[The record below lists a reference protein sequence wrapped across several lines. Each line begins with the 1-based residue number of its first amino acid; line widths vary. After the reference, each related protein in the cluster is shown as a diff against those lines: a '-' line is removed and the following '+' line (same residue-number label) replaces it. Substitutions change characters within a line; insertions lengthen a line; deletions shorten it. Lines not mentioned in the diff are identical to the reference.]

1 MAAKRSPILGYNHNV
16 RYRGIVFHVQTED
29 SGIINPHV
37 FTHLFHGGVILSTRK
52 LVYDPDATED
62 VVKSL
67 MQAQHKA
74 VMKDLKNAVF
84 DDKIDQYLGGTEG
97 LLPRGAPGAV
107 ADETRPVPRIDDPTP
122 PAAPPPQPPVA
133 AGAPLP
139 RPERADTWNESSE
152 PVIELVEG
160 GATTPVPVVLDE
172 LPMTGMPGGI
182 DAPMTRAPTERV
194 GPAAAFS
201 LEPELAPAPGH
212 PPVAPKLS
220 RNDISEA
227 MNAIQ
232 VGDDELAAAGL
243 VEVADADVGQVHS
256 PAPPSTPAPPGVQP
270 ERPGQYSVRR
280 GSGPIDPI
288 PGPLPGGPGASHG
301 PGANHGASHG
311 AGHALPTGPGAN
323 RPPIPRPTPPSS
335 KLPSVPRA
343 PTPPP
348 VRPVGPGSR
357 PTPTGSKLSAAAVGA
372 ADAHAVA
379 RPAAGGLAAASGPDH
394 PRAWAPSPRRRARP
408 AQRRV
413 VVSRPPVIVGGPA
426 RTVGTP
432 AGQGKVRR
440 AKDTDAGIGG
450 DLISERSLDEVILAY
465 LSEDTSDE

>member
-84 DDKIDQYLGGTEG
+84 DEKIDQYLGGTEG

-139 RPERADTWNESSE
+139 RTERADTWNESSE
-152 PVIELVEG
+152 PVIELIEG

-280 GSGPIDPI
+280 GSGLIDPI
-288 PGPLPGGPGASHG
+288 PGPLPGGPGAGHG
-301 PGANHGASHG
+301 HGV
-311 AGHALPTGPGAN
+311 GHAPPGGPGAN

-348 VRPVGPGSR
+348 VRPVGPGAR
-357 PTPTGSKLSAAAVGA
+357 PTPTGSKLPSLPPSVPRTPTPGRAEPPATTP
-372 ADAHAVA
+372 
-379 RPAAGGLAAASGPDH
+379 RP
-394 PRAWAPSPRRRARP
+394 P
-408 AQRRV
+408 AQPIPRPGTQPQTARGRPPSGGV